1 MLADIIRKYQRYNPE
16 TGEFDKA
23 RLLTEYAELLGV
35 NYVYLSQIYNSS
47 NGRKPGMET
56 FAKLMRAF
64 PSAQDAIGS
73 EIAAALSTITPAIE
87 QEQVPA

>member
-1 MLADIIRKYQRYNPE
+1 MLADIIRRYQSFNPD
-16 TGEFDKA
+16 TGEFDKP

-35 NYVYLSQIYNSS
+35 SYVYLSQLYNGT

-64 PSAQDAIGS
+64 PSAQAVIGHQ
-73 EIAAALSTITPAIE
+73 IANALAAPEREADEAVTA
-87 QEQVPA
+87 